1 MIRYKFLLN
10 HKQDEAYMAQMC
22 REGWAALRLVEG
34 FWTFEPC
41 QPGEYVYRVAYLR
54 GKSPAEVEALKQQ
67 WAARGIEFVSKYFF
81 WVILRS
87 HKDFRL
93 YTPEEER
100 ALCKEIRVPMAAG
113 AAVSAVVFFASVW
126 LAAQVSGWFW
136 LLGALAAVYGVLC
149 ASLAGSYTKLLKE
162 IQE

>member
-1 MIRYKFLLN
+1 MMRYKFLLD
-10 HKQDEAYMAQMC
+10 HKQDEAYMAKMC

-67 WAARGIEFVSKYFF
+67 WAARDIEFVSRYFF
-81 WVILRS
+81 WAILRS
-87 HKDFRL
+87 REEFRL

-100 ALCKEIRVPMAAG
+100 ALCKEIRAPMAAG
-113 AAVSAVVFFASVW
+113 AAVSAAVFGVSVW
-126 LAAQVSGWFW
+126 LAVQVSGWFW
-136 LLGALAAVYGVLC
+136 LLGALAAVYGLLC
-149 ASLAGSYTKLLKE
+149 GSLATAYTKLLKE
-162 IQE
+162 MQR

>member
-10 HKQDEAYMAQMC
+10 HKQDEEYMAQMC
-22 REGWAALRLVEG
+22 REGWAARRLVEG

-54 GKSPAEVEALKQQ
+54 GKSPAEIEMMKRQ
-67 WAARGIEFVSKYFF
+67 WAARGIEFVSLYFF
-81 WVILRS
+81 WAILRS
-87 HKDFRL
+87 HEDFRL

-100 ALCKEIRVPMAAG
+100 ALCKEIRAPMAVG

-126 LAAQVSGWFW
+126 LAGQVSGWFW
-136 LLGALAAVYGVLC
+136 LLGILAAVYGVLC
-149 ASLAGSYTKLLKE
+149 ASLADSYTKLLKE
-162 IQE
+162 IQK